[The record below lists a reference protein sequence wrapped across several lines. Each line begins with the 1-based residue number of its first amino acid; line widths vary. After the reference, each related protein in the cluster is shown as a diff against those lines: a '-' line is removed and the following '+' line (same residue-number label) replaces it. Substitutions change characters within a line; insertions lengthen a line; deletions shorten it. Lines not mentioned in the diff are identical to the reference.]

1 MPWLYSA
8 SALISCQFLF
18 IDPMAM
24 RPLLVLN
31 RQLMRFELCFS
42 FFCPDVIDTTVA
54 GMSYCSC
61 RCASSWMV
69 R

>member
-42 FFCPDVIDTTVA
+42 VSVQTLLIPQWQA
-54 GMSYCSC
+54 
-61 RCASSWMV
+61 
-69 R
+69 